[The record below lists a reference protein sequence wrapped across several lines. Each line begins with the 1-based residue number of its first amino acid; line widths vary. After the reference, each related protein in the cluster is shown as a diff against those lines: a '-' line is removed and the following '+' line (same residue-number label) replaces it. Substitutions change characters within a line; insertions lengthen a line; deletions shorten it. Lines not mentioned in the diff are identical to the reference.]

1 MPDQSESAWRLP
13 LKLAVEGKKS
23 MKQQRNNG
31 RRTGAPLALPPTTQ
45 SPMPPGEA
53 VSSGRYGSSA
63 GINALAMAVAAVL
76 YCSTG
81 TPVHA
86 ADAPAEPAAVAG
98 NDLQEIVV
106 TASAQGV
113 KKLDAS
119 YNIVSVSLDD
129 IKNSNP
135 ASVADIFKL
144 SPGVWPESSGGQ
156 TGVNIDVAGFPNG
169 GGDSPYFTTAIN
181 GSPLY
186 GSAALSFMDSS
197 SLLRFDDTVE
207 RVEIVQGG
215 PSAIFSNGQAGA
227 TANFILRTGSEKTT
241 GSVGFTYGSEGSER
255 VDAFY
260 SGKIID
266 GWYGSIG
273 GFYRVSDGVRNPQ
286 YPSDIGGQLTAT
298 LKHDLDGGSVMFWY
312 RNLNDKNQWY
322 ADFPYIV
329 VNGKAQPYPGFNQLN
344 STYNSKQL
352 QNFQIPS
359 PSGGFWN
366 DDISNGRGA
375 QMNYF
380 GSNLDLKFGDGWKI
394 SNTFLL
400 DGGWIPTNALV
411 NNGNPATLGAYLGTL
426 TLPAPLT
433 AGAVQAHYANGAP
446 VPLDTSVI
454 TEQVWQVRKKL
465 MTLTDEFRV
474 AKELFDGNTLTLGV
488 YAAHYTDNDAWSLS
502 SNVLMDNVPNASPII
517 LQGVAGGNIYNVT
530 SPQGIVSANGG
541 YNILEQG
548 KATNVAVYLSD
559 SWKINSWLLDASLRV
574 EHIDLQQQTTN
585 LSPKQM
591 GSVFDLWDNAV
602 NLPNGTYSY
611 GREHNTMPT
620 FSVGANYEFTDN
632 MSAYVRV
639 NDGVFFDKFDDV
651 RCNVSGSSNGCP
663 ANPPLNT
670 VRNYEA
676 GFKIQNRYTYIDAAI
691 YDKEFKGIPYQPVNS
706 EHVSIGPSSTYGS
719 TARGGRIVGSVNPFA
734 DFDLQPVRDF
744 KITVNAE
751 YERAHYKDFA
761 GCYLYQAISGA
772 TICGS
777 INGQP
782 LARLPNFQIRVTPS
796 DTQTFPWGSVT
807 EYMTY
812 EHVGQHYQ
820 DNTGLNP
827 LGSYYDLAAGIVTQ
841 LGDSWEIRLAGSNLT
856 NQIGLTEGN
865 ARFGGNTAQNGIN
878 FGRSILGR
886 EGSIEIKYKF

>member
-1 MPDQSESAWRLP
+1 MRL
-13 LKLAVEGKKS
+13 KGNNMIRATTRLARPHAPTSPKFALNS
-23 MKQQRNNG
+23 LA
-31 RRTGAPLALPPTTQ
+31 GA
-45 SPMPPGEA
+45 
-53 VSSGRYGSSA
+53 VA
-63 GINALAMAVAAVL
+63 GIL
-76 YCSTG
+76 YCASG
-81 TPVHA
+81 AYA
-86 ADAPAEPAAVAG
+86 ADETAPAEAAAATG
-98 NDLQEIVV
+98 LDEIVV

-119 YNIVSVSLDD
+119 YNIVSVSLDE

-135 ASVADIFKL
+135 SSVADIFKL
-144 SPGVWPESSGGQ
+144 SPGIWPEASGGQ

-169 GGDSPYFTTAIN
+169 GGDSPYFTTMIN

-186 GSAALSFMDSS
+186 GSADLSFMDSS

-215 PSAIFSNGQAGA
+215 PSAIFSSGQAGA
-227 TANFILRTGSEKTT
+227 TANFILRTGSDKTT

-255 VDAFY
+255 VDVFL

-273 GFYRVSDGVRNPQ
+273 GFYRVSDGVRDPQ
-286 YPSDIGGQLTAT
+286 YPSDIGGQVTAT

-312 RNLNDKNQWY
+312 RNLSDKNQWY

-329 VNGKAQPYPGFNQLN
+329 VNGKAEPYPGFNQLN

-359 PSGGFWN
+359 PGGGFWN

-375 QMNYF
+375 QLNYF

-394 SNTFLL
+394 SNTFLF

-411 NNGNPATLGAYLGTL
+411 NNGNPQALGDFIAGLSTITGVL
-426 TLPAPLT
+426 TPAQ
-433 AGAVQAHYANGAP
+433 VQAHYLNGGA

-454 TEQVWQVRKKL
+454 TEQVWQVRKKI
-465 MTLTDEFRV
+465 TNVTDEFRL
-474 AKELFDGNTLTLGV
+474 AKEVFAGNTLTAGLYV
-488 YAAHYTDNDAWSLS
+488 AHYTDNDAWSLD
-502 SNVLMDNVPNASPII
+502 SNVLMNNVPNANPII

-530 SPQGIVSANGG
+530 SPQGIVNANGG
-541 YNILEQG
+541 YQILEQG
-548 KATNVAVYLSD
+548 KATNIAAYLSD
-559 SWKINSWLLDASLRV
+559 SWKINNWLVDASVRV
-574 EHIDLQQQTTN
+574 EHIDLDQQTTN
-585 LSPKQM
+585 LTPKQL
-591 GSVFDLWDNAV
+591 GSQFDLWDNAV
-602 NLPNGTYSY
+602 ELPDGTYSY
-611 GREHNTMPT
+611 GHEHNTMPT
-620 FSVGANYEFTDN
+620 FSLGANYEFTDH

-639 NDGVFFDKFDDV
+639 NDGVFFDNFDAV
-651 RCNVSGSSNGCP
+651 RCNVYASGTPGASNGCP
-663 ANPPLNT
+663 ANAPLNT
-670 VRNYEA
+670 VRNYEG
-676 GFKIQNRYTYIDAAI
+676 GFKIQNRYMYIDAAV
-691 YDKEFKGIPYQPVNS
+691 YDKEFKGLLYQPIDSN
-706 EHVSIGPSSTYGS
+706 HVPLAKSATYGS
-719 TARGGRIVGSVNPFA
+719 TARGGRIVGTVSPFA

-744 KITVNAE
+744 KIAINAE
-751 YERAHYKDFA
+751 YEKAHYKDFD
-761 GCYLYQAISGA
+761 GCYFYQDITGK

-777 INGQP
+777 INGQQ

-796 DTQTFPWGSVT
+796 DTQTFTWGSVT
-807 EYMTY
+807 EFVTY

-827 LGSYYDLAAGIVTQ
+827 LGSYYDLAAGIVGAI
-841 LGDSWEIRLAGSNLT
+841 GDSWEIRLMGSNLT

-865 ARFGGNTAQNGIN
+865 ARFGGNTAQGGVN

-886 EGSIEIKYKF
+886 EGNIELKYKF

>member
-1 MPDQSESAWRLP
+1 MRQKTDRVRRAH
-13 LKLAVEGKKS
+13 LAKTQETTL
-23 MKQQRNNG
+23 RPTG
-31 RRTGAPLALPPTTQ
+31 RG
-45 SPMPPGEA
+45 
-53 VSSGRYGSSA
+53 
-63 GINALAMAVAAVL
+63 AVL
-76 YCSTG
+76 NS
-81 TPVHA
+81 VA
-86 ADAPAEPAAVAG
+86 AAVAG
-98 NDLQEIVV
+98 ILYCAGSAYAADEQAAATAPSSLDEIVV

-113 KKLDAS
+113 RKLDAS
-119 YNIVSVSLDD
+119 YNIVSVSLDE

-144 SPGVWPESSGGQ
+144 SPGIWPEASGGQ

-169 GGDSPYFTTAIN
+169 GGDSPYFTTMIQ

-215 PSAIFSNGQAGA
+215 PSAIFSSGQAGA
-227 TANFILRTGSEKTT
+227 TANFILRTGSDKTT

-255 VDAFY
+255 VDAFI

-273 GFYRVSDGVRNPQ
+273 GFYRVSDGVRDPQ

-312 RNLNDKNQWY
+312 RILSDKNQWY

-329 VNGKAQPYPGFNQLN
+329 VNGKAEAYPGFDQRNN
-344 STYNSKQL
+344 TYNSKQL

-359 PSGGFWN
+359 PGGGFWN

-375 QMNYF
+375 QLSYF
-380 GSNLDLKFGDGWKI
+380 GSNLDLKFDGGWRI
-394 SNTFLL
+394 YNTFLF
-400 DGGWIPTNALV
+400 DGGYIPTNALV
-411 NNGNPATLGAYLGTL
+411 NNGNPQTLGDFIAGLSTITGVL
-426 TLPAPLT
+426 TPAQ
-433 AGAVQAHYANGAP
+433 VQAHYLNGGA
-446 VPLDTSVI
+446 VPLNTSVI

-465 MTLTDEFRV
+465 TNVTDEFRV
-474 AKELFDGNTLTLGV
+474 AKELFDGNTLTLGL

-502 SNVLMDNVPNASPII
+502 ANALMNNVPNASPII

-530 SPQGIVSANGG
+530 SSQGIVNANGG

-559 SWKINSWLLDASLRV
+559 SWKLNSWLFDASVRL
-574 EHIDLQQQTTN
+574 EHIDLDQQTTN
-585 LSPKQM
+585 LSPVQM
-591 GSVFDLWDNAV
+591 GSQFDLWDNAV
-602 NLPNGTYSY
+602 ELPNGTYSH
-611 GREHNTMPT
+611 GHEHNTMPT
-620 FSVGANYEFTDN
+620 FSVGANYN
-632 MSAYVRV
+632 
-639 NDGVFFDKFDDV
+639 G
-651 RCNVSGSSNGCP
+651 SNGCP

-676 GFKIQNRYTYIDAAI
+676 GFKIQNRYMYIDAAI
-691 YDKEFKGIPYQPVNS
+691 YDKEFKGLAYQPIDVN
-706 EHVSIGPSSTYGS
+706 HVPLGPNSTYGS

-734 DFDLQPVRDF
+734 AFDLQAVRDF
-744 KITVNAE
+744 KIQVNAE
-751 YERAHYKDFA
+751 YEKAHYKDFQ
-761 GCYLYQAISGA
+761 GCFVYQDINGK

-777 INGQP
+777 INGQQ
-782 LARLPNFQIRVTPS
+782 LARLPDFQIRVTPS
-796 DTQTFPWGSVT
+796 DTQIFPWGSVT
-807 EYMTY
+807 EYVTY

-827 LGSYYDLAAGIVTQ
+827 LGSYYDLAAGIVAE
-841 LGDSWEIRLAGSNLT
+841 LGDSWEIRLMGTNLT

-865 ARFGGNTAQNGIN
+865 ARFGGNTEQGGVN

-886 EGSIEIKYKF
+886 EGSIELKYKF

>member
-1 MPDQSESAWRLP
+1 
-13 LKLAVEGKKS
+13 
-23 MKQQRNNG
+23 
-31 RRTGAPLALPPTTQ
+31 
-45 SPMPPGEA
+45 
-53 VSSGRYGSSA
+53 
-63 GINALAMAVAAVL
+63 MAIATIL
-76 YCSTG
+76 YCGSATYAR
-81 TPVHA
+81 A
-86 ADAPAEPAAVAG
+86 AESDAAATAPA

-135 ASVADIFKL
+135 ASTADIFKL
-144 SPGVWPESSGGQ
+144 SPGIWPESSGGQ

-169 GGDSPYFTTAIN
+169 GGDSPYFTTMIN

-215 PSAIFSNGQAGA
+215 PSAIFSSGQAGA

-241 GSVGFTYGSEGSER
+241 GSLGVTYGSEGSER

-260 SGKIID
+260 SGKITD

-286 YPSDIGGQLTAT
+286 YPSDIGGQVTAT

-312 RNLNDKNQWY
+312 RNLSDKNQWY
-322 ADFPYIV
+322 ADFPYTV
-329 VNGKAQPYPGFNQLN
+329 ANGKARPYPGFNQLN

-352 QNFQIPS
+352 QNFLIPS
-359 PSGGFWN
+359 PDGGFWN

-380 GSNLDLKFGDGWKI
+380 GSNLDLKFGNGWRI
-394 SNTFLL
+394 SNAFLF
-400 DGGWIPTNALV
+400 DGGYIPTNALV
-411 NNGNPATLGAYLGTL
+411 NNGNPLALSALLGKL

-433 AGAVQAHYANGAP
+433 AGAIQAHYANGAS

-454 TEQVWQVRKKL
+454 TEQVWQIRKKL
-465 MTLTDEFRV
+465 TNVTDEFRL
-474 AKELFDGNTLTLGV
+474 AKEVFDGNTLTVGV
-488 YAAHYTDNDAWSLS
+488 YAAHYTDNDEWGLG

-530 SPQGIVSANGG
+530 SPQGISSSNGG
-541 YNILEQG
+541 YNIREQG
-548 KATNVAVYLSD
+548 HATNIAAYLSD
-559 SWKINSWLLDASLRV
+559 SWKIDRWLLDAAIRV

-585 LSPKQM
+585 LSAKQL
-591 GSVFDLWDNAV
+591 GTQFDLWDNAV
-602 NLPNGTYSY
+602 VLPNGTYSY
-611 GREHNTMPT
+611 AREHNTMPT
-620 FSVGANYEFTDN
+620 FSVGANYEFTDS

-639 NDGVFFDKFDDV
+639 NNGVFFDNFDGV
-651 RCNVSGSSNGCP
+651 RCNVYNGSNGCP
-663 ANPPLNT
+663 SNPPLNT

-676 GFKIQNRYTYIDAAI
+676 GFKIQNRYTYVDAAI
-691 YDKEFKGIPYQPVNS
+691 YDKEFKGILYQPIDSLHKPLAKN
-706 EHVSIGPSSTYGS
+706 GTYGS
-719 TARGGRIVGSVNPFA
+719 TARGGRVIGSVNPFA
-734 DFDLQPVRDF
+734 DFDLQPLKDF

-751 YERAHYKDFA
+751 YEKAHYKGFD
-761 GCYLYQAISGA
+761 GCFFYQDITG
-772 TICGS
+772 TQVCGS
-777 INGQP
+777 INGKP
-782 LARLPNFQIRVTPS
+782 LARLPTLQYRVTPS
-796 DTQTFPWGSVT
+796 DMQTFSWGTVT
-807 EYMTY
+807 EYVTY

-827 LGSYYDLAAGIVTQ
+827 LGSYYDVSAGIVAEY
-841 LGDSWEIRLAGSNLT
+841 GENWEMRLAGTNLT
-856 NQIGLTEGN
+856 NQLGLTEGN
-865 ARFGGNTAQNGIN
+865 ARFGGNTAQNGVN

-886 EGSIEIKYKF
+886 EGSIQLKYK